1 MLFEQIATGGC
12 QSYLVGCEATCA
24 AVLIDPEIRQLDRY
38 HAHAARDGLRI
49 RYVVD
54 THTHADH
61 FSAAH
66 HFGQTAGIPVVM
78 HRDSPAPFADM
89 RLDDGDILAVGNLR
103 LTAMHTPGHTRD
115 SMCLRLEDR
124 IFTGDTLLIGATGR
138 TDLPTG
144 DPEALFDSLFNR
156 LARLDPALKVYPAH
170 DYKNQGSSTIGRELA
185 ENPRLQV
192 RDREAFCKMMREL
205 NLSAPTHITEALR
218 TNMSGGRTVA
228 QLLAEAAAKTPF
240 MSLDELRAR
249 VERKDPLIVLD
260 VREKDAYQSGH
271 VPGARHLP
279 RGQLELRVNE
289 ELPDPTLADPDRLR
303 VRQDLDA
310 RGRDAARSRLS
321 TRGRAR
327 RRHEGLARRRLPAR
341 KMVLQTATADSEQLH
356 RIDVDRPADPARLRQ
371 RLDLRQ
377 PGGQQP
383 LQRRVGCRT
392 REELRAVVAAASL
405 HRRRGRTQDL
415 DLRVAVRSAQA
426 RARSR
431 NACAGSRRA
440 ASARSTARRVYGGQ
454 PAARRSSSAAA
465 ANSS

>member
-1 MLFEQIATGGC
+1 
-12 QSYLVGCEATCA
+12 
-24 AVLIDPEIRQLDRY
+24 
-38 HAHAARDGLRI
+38 
-49 RYVVD
+49 
-54 THTHADH
+54 
-61 FSAAH
+61 
-66 HFGQTAGIPVVM
+66 
-78 HRDSPAPFADM
+78 M

-249 VERKDPLIVLD
+249 VERKEPLIVLD

-289 ELPDPTLADPDRLR
+289 ELPDPTLRILTVCEFGKISTLAAATLR
-303 VRQDLDA
+303 DL
-310 RGRDAARSRLS
+310 GY
-321 TRGRAR
+321 
-327 RRHEGLARRRLPAR
+327 
-341 KMVLQTATADSEQLH
+341 
-356 RIDVDRPADPARLRQ
+356 
-371 RLDLRQ
+371 
-377 PGGQQP
+377 
-383 LQRRVGCRT
+383 
-392 REELRAVVAAASL
+392 LRAVA
-405 HRRRGRTQDL
+405 L
-415 DLRVAVRSAQA
+415 DGGMKAWRD
-426 RARSR
+426 
-431 NACAGSRRA
+431 AGFELE
-440 ASARSTARRVYGGQ
+440 
-454 PAARRSSSAAA
+454 
-465 ANSS
+465 N